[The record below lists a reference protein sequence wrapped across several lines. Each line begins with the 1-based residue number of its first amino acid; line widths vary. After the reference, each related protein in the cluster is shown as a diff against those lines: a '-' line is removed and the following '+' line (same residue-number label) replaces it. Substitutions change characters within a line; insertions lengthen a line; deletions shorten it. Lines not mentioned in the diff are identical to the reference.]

1 MNMTPK
7 HYKMPIQPLEY
18 ILANDLD
25 FCSGNIVKYISRL
38 GKKGDP
44 VSDLIKIIEYA
55 NVLLD
60 KYGKENNA
68 TI

>member
-1 MNMTPK
+1 MTPK

-55 NVLLD
+55 KILLD
-60 KYGKENNA
+60 KYNKENDA

>member
-1 MNMTPK
+1 MTPK
-7 HYKMPIQPLEY
+7 HYKMAIQPVEY

-55 NVLLD
+55 KILLD
-60 KYGKENNA
+60 KYDKENNA

>member
-1 MNMTPK
+1 MTPK

>member
-1 MNMTPK
+1 MTPK
-7 HYKMPIQPLEY
+7 HYNMAIQPVEY

-55 NVLLD
+55 KILLD
-60 KYGKENNA
+60 KYNKENDA

>member
-1 MNMTPK
+1 
-7 HYKMPIQPLEY
+7 MPIQPLEY

>member
-1 MNMTPK
+1 MTPK
-7 HYKMPIQPLEY
+7 HYNMAIQPVEY

-55 NVLLD
+55 KILLD
-60 KYGKENNA
+60 KYDKENDA